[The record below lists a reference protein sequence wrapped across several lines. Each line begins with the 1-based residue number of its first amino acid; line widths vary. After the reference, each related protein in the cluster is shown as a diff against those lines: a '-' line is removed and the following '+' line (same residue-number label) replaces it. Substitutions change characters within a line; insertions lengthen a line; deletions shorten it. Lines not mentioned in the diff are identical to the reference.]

1 MRTEVKSSLA
11 AVFETEK
18 NMFFIFVSYVTMET
32 GFAYSPFRAGT
43 ANITIKKR
51 RKSGM
56 GKKQV
61 VEGKRNRK
69 CRHIG
74 RKVGNVV
81 VIMLSLSIILAVLVC
96 VTMFNKLVR
105 SMQTNVCTSGTN
117 MLQHELERISEDE
130 DINQVLDGLKERMG
144 CEFTIFQGDTR
155 AYSTVTQNGQRVVG
169 TKLASNLC
177 DIVLTQ
183 GQSYVGQ
190 ADILGESYLCSYV
203 PTKNESG
210 EIDGLIFAGISVT
223 DAETATGR
231 IINYAMAIS
240 AAVIILCIIFLTFY
254 IKKTVSIPLGKITQA
269 AMEMEQ
275 GELGLAEGTEVS
287 IGIRS
292 KDEIGMLGEIFED
305 TIRRLRSYIGEIADV
320 LEAIAEGDLTKEA
333 NQDYMGDFHTIK
345 KSLDSILGAL
355 NQTMGQIAASAGH
368 VSNGSDQVSASAQ
381 TLAQGATEQAS
392 AVTEISTTI
401 TGISEDAKRTAEAAE
416 EVGHFVNQAGAQLGI
431 SMENVRELSVSMENI
446 SNDSKE
452 ISTIIATIENIAFQ
466 INILA
471 LNAAVEAARAGAAG
485 KGFAVV
491 AEEISSL
498 AAKSDEAAKAT
509 KELIENS
516 VASITEGGKVMN
528 RVTEALEQTGKLAG
542 NVTVKMEQVVAAV
555 ENQTQ
560 AMEQVATGVE
570 QISAVVENNSATSQ
584 ECAAASQEMSS
595 QSGLLKELIYAFRL
609 KNSHR

>member
-1 MRTEVKSSLA
+1 LRTEVKSSLA

-18 NMFFIFVSYVTMET
+18 NMFFIFVSYVTIET

-81 VIMLSLSIILAVLVC
+81 VIMLSLSIILAVVVC

-609 KNSHR
+609 KNSRR

>member
-18 NMFFIFVSYVTMET
+18 NMFFIFVSYVTIET

-105 SMQTNVCTSGTN
+105 SMQTDVCTSGTN

-401 TGISEDAKRTAEAAE
+401 TGISEDAKRTAE

-609 KNSHR
+609 KNSRR

>member
-18 NMFFIFVSYVTMET
+18 NMFFIFVSYVTIET

-81 VIMLSLSIILAVLVC
+81 VIMLSLSIILAVVVC

-570 QISAVVENNSATSQ
+570 QISAVVENNSAISQ

-595 QSGLLKELIYAFRL
+595 QSGLLKELLYAFRL
-609 KNSHR
+609 KNSRR

>member
-18 NMFFIFVSYVTMET
+18 NMFFIFVSYVTIET
-32 GFAYSPFRAGT
+32 GFAYSPFWAGT

-81 VIMLSLSIILAVLVC
+81 VIMLSLSIILAVVVC

-130 DINQVLDGLKERMG
+130 DINQVLDGLKDRMG

-609 KNSHR
+609 KNSRR